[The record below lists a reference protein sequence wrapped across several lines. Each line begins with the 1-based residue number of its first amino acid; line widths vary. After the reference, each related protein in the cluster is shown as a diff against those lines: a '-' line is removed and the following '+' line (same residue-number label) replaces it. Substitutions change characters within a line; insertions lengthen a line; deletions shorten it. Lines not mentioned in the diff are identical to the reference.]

1 MSTEEQW
8 DMNFLAHVREDIADG
23 TDGKVYSAEFV
34 ADIMASV
41 DRVIAGRDQARR
53 EFNDLNR
60 LNDEGDRICAEAI
73 AGLERAVNF
82 AKQLNAMIDTL
93 TAERDEARRHACE
106 QRRILPAPWAMEP
119 KDFAFTMGWDLYDKK
134 EDGK

>member
-23 TDGKVYSAEFV
+23 TNGKVYSAEFV

-82 AKQLNAMIDTL
+82 AKRLNAMIDTL
-93 TAERDEARRHACE
+93 TAERDAARQEICLLEADTAEDQVEYAR
-106 QRRILPAPWAMEP
+106 QR
-119 KDFAFTMGWDLYDKK
+119 GWDCFK
-134 EDGK
+134 EDRK

>member
-23 TDGKVYSAEFV
+23 TNGKVYSAEFV

-82 AKQLNAMIDTL
+82 AKRLNAMIDTL
-93 TAERDEARRHACE
+93 TAERDAARPEICLLEADTAEDQVEYAR
-106 QRRILPAPWAMEP
+106 QR
-119 KDFAFTMGWDLYDKK
+119 GWDCFK
-134 EDGK
+134 EDRK